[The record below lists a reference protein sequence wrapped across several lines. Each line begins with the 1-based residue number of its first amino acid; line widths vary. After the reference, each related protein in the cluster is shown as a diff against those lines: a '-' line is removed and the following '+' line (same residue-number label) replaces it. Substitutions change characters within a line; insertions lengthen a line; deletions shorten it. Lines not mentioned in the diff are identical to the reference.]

1 MDIEDGDDLMFINK
15 LIPDITINTGYLK
28 FTITTRQYPTSSEVV
43 KGPYPIDSG
52 TDKIDLRVR
61 GRQAKVRVSTAALGA
76 SWQWGSVRLAMQRDG
91 KR

>member
-1 MDIEDGDDLMFINK
+1 MFINK
-15 LIPDITINTGYLK
+15 IIPDITINTGYLK

-52 TDKIDLRVR
+52 TDKID
-61 GRQAKVRVSTAALGA
+61 GRQAKVRVSTGALGS